1 MLSPRSFE
9 AGEGWEEDFFE
20 DFEESDLVF
29 ELFELF
35 AGGETF
41 LEGLGDWSAG
51 AFVAAGLGEAGFS
64 GILAFGADLGA
75 DF

>member
-9 AGEGWEEDFFE
+9 AGEGWDEDFFE
-20 DFEESDLVF
+20 DFEESDLV
-29 ELFELF
+29 FELF

-51 AFVAAGLGEAGFS
+51 AFLAAGLGEAGFS
-64 GILAFGADLGA
+64 GVLAFGADFGA